1 MSSSFFLCFSN
12 VFLNEDLLQFEETNT
27 KEKLKK
33 QTLEEMSLMN
43 IA

>member
-1 MSSSFFLCFSN
+1 

-43 IA
+43 IV